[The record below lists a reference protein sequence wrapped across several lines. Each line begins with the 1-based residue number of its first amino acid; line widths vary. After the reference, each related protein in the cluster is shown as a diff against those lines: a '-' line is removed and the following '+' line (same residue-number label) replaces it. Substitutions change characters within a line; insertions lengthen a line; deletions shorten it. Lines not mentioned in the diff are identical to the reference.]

1 MNNGGKVFIGILVI
15 SGLAGLIVLATRQ
28 KETPLP
34 ATHRG
39 WQRVNLAEPSLS
51 PDVLYENEKR
61 IKLIRGQDG
70 HIEELVIHHTIKQ
83 NALDK
88 IPEGILEF

>member
-1 MNNGGKVFIGILVI
+1 MDNGDKVFIGILAI
-15 SGLAGLIVLATRQ
+15 FGLAGLVVLATRQ

-34 ATHRG
+34 ATHGG
-39 WQRVNLAEPSLS
+39 WQRVNLPSLS

-88 IPEGILEF
+88 IPKGILEF